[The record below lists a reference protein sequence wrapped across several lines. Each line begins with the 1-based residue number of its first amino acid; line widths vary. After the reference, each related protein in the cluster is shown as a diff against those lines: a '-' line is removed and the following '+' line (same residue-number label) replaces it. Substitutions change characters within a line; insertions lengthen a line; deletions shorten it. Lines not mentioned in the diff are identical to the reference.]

1 MASWLL
7 FQPVGPAVP
16 CRVREAAAGHRAGK
30 DWLSPYVTDGYY
42 RQQLIVTSADAT
54 VIGMANVQLREEFSK
69 RLRKAL
75 QDRGLGVDS
84 PTRLAQTFNGDYPD
98 RRVTPQAVR
107 KWLNGEAIP
116 SDDKLRALAEWLG
129 ITPYLLRYGMAE
141 GGKGAQESAAPY
153 RVLADQELV
162 RRYRKLNPRQQ
173 HAVAEIITALAAK
186 DRRR

>member
-1 MASWLL
+1 MSA
-7 FQPVGPAVP
+7 
-16 CRVREAAAGHRAGK
+16 
-30 DWLSPYVTDGYY
+30 YVTNGYY
-42 RQQLIVTSADAT
+42 KQQLNVTRADAT
-54 VIGMANVQLREEFSK
+54 VVGMANSQLREEFSK

-75 QDRGLGVDS
+75 QERGLGVDS
-84 PTRLAQTFNGDYPD
+84 PTRLAQNFNGDYPD

-107 KWLNGEAIP
+107 KWLSGDAIP

-129 ITPYLLRYGMAE
+129 VTPYSLRYGMAE
-141 GGKGAQESAAPY
+141 GGQGAHQTPAPY

-162 RRYRKLNPRQQ
+162 KRYRKLNPRQQ